1 MFIYTEIILDKDL
14 IITIFDD
21 ILNFFY
27 NNKIIYLKNLYYK
40 NALENLNIFN
50 LDFFKKGDCYK
61 FLDEQKFFKDRVF
74 ILNKDIEKQ
83 KNNNDINEENK
94 LKEIKSAFYKFRIEC
109 LRTLINNNDSQK
121 TINTKFVKEGLIE
134 ILQKYDEKI
143 NTNDTNLKY
152 IRTI

>member
-50 LDFFKKGDCYK
+50 LDFLKK
-61 FLDEQKFFKDRVF
+61 V
-74 ILNKDIEKQ
+74 IV
-83 KNNNDINEENK
+83 IN
-94 LKEIKSAFYKFRIEC
+94 F
-109 LRTLINNNDSQK
+109 
-121 TINTKFVKEGLIE
+121 
-134 ILQKYDEKI
+134 
-143 NTNDTNLKY
+143 
-152 IRTI
+152 